1 MKITIGTVSQAVGIM
16 SATQNA
22 PRKGTDVFMDVM
34 AGMLLVFAR

>member
-1 MKITIGTVSQAVGIM
+1 MVIGTVFQAVVIM

-34 AGMLLVFAR
+34 AGMLLVSVR

>member
-1 MKITIGTVSQAVGIM
+1 MAIGTVAQAVGPM

-22 PRKGTDVFMDVM
+22 PRKGTYVFMDVM